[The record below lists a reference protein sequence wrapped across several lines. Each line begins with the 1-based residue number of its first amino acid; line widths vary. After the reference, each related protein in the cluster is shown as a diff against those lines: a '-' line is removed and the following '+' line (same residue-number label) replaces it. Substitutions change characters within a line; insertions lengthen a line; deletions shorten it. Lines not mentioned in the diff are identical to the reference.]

1 MEETRSEPWFWRSAE
16 EFGRLRLE
24 NGSHQGPDEGV
35 CLMEAVAWLA
45 REPHSDEPKCV
56 CPVLG
61 AFGRDLN
68 DRLDV
73 ERRGRLKP
81 LIPALVGTASDGQAE
96 ARGFMAMDWIVRTYT
111 PAWLRLARLDTDAEG
126 LESLPEIVNMET
138 LDAARGRLGAV
149 RRSDGVAA
157 WAATRAAAW
166 AAAWDAAG
174 DAAWAATRAA
184 AGAAAWD
191 AAGAAAWAAARAAAV
206 DATRAAAGAAAGAA
220 GAAAWAAAWDAAWA
234 AAWDAAGAAA
244 WAVARAAAGDAARDA
259 AGAAAGAALE
269 PTKRALQ
276 DSAVLLFRRMVERGS
291 GSCARTPWA
300 TEAVEAW

>member
-1 MEETRSEPWFWRSAE
+1 MRETRNEPWFWRSAD

-45 REPHSDEPKCV
+45 REPHSDDPKCV

-73 ERRGRLKP
+73 ERRQRLKP
-81 LIPALVGTASDGQAE
+81 LIPALVGTASDGHAE

-111 PAWLRLARLDTDAEG
+111 PAWLRLAGLDSEADG
-126 LESLPEIVNMET
+126 LQSLPEIADAATLRGAQEM
-138 LDAARGRLGAV
+138 LDAARKSA
-149 RRSDGVAA
+149 
-157 WAATRAAAW
+157 AAAW

-174 DAAWAATRAA
+174 AS
-184 AGAAAWD
+184 AGAP
-191 AAGAAAWAAARAAAV
+191 
-206 DATRAAAGAAAGAA
+206 
-220 GAAAWAAAWDAAWA
+220 
-234 AAWDAAGAAA
+234 
-244 WAVARAAAGDAARDA
+244 
-259 AGAAAGAALE
+259 LE

-276 DSAVLLFRRMVERGS
+276 DSAVLLFRRMVERGAEERVV
-291 GSCARTPWA
+291 CPTPWA
-300 TEAVEAW
+300 TEAAEAW

>member
-1 MEETRSEPWFWRSAE
+1 MMTETRSEPWFWRSADD
-16 EFGRLRLE
+16 FGRLRLG

-61 AFGRDLN
+61 AFGRGLN
-68 DRLDV
+68 DRLDI
-73 ERRGRLKP
+73 ERRQRLKP

-126 LESLPEIVNMET
+126 LESLPEIVHMET

-149 RRSDGVAA
+149 RRSD
-157 WAATRAAAW
+157 
-166 AAAWDAAG
+166 
-174 DAAWAATRAA
+174 
-184 AGAAAWD
+184 
-191 AAGAAAWAAARAAAV
+191 AAWAAAR
-206 DATRAAAGAAAGAA
+206 
-220 GAAAWAAAWDAAWA
+220 
-234 AAWDAAGAAA
+234 
-244 WAVARAAAGDAARDA
+244 DAAR
-259 AGAAAGAALE
+259 AALE
-269 PTKRALQ
+269 PTKLALQ
-276 DSAVLLFRRMVERGS
+276 DSAVLLFRRMVERG
-291 GSCARTPWA
+291 AEERVVRPMPWA

>member
-1 MEETRSEPWFWRSAE
+1 MMTETRSEPWFWRSAE

-149 RRSDGVAA
+149 RRSD
-157 WAATRAAAW
+157 AAW
-166 AAAWDAAG
+166 AAAW
-174 DAAWAATRAA
+174 AAT
-184 AGAAAWD
+184 
-191 AAGAAAWAAARAAAV
+191 RAAAV
-206 DATRAAAGAAAGAA
+206 DATRAAAG
-220 GAAAWAAAWDAAWA
+220 
-234 AAWDAAGAAA
+234 
-244 WAVARAAAGDAARDA
+244 DAAR
-259 AGAAAGAALE
+259 AALE

-276 DSAVLLFRRMVERGS
+276 DSAVLLFRRMVERG
-291 GSCARTPWA
+291 AEERVVRPTPWA

>member
-1 MEETRSEPWFWRSAE
+1 MMTETRSEPWFWRSAE

-149 RRSDGVAA
+149 RRSDAA
-157 WAATRAAAW
+157 WA
-166 AAAWDAAG
+166 
-174 DAAWAATRAA
+174 AAWAATRAA
-184 AGAAAWD
+184 AG
-191 AAGAAAWAAARAAAV
+191 
-206 DATRAAAGAAAGAA
+206 
-220 GAAAWAAAWDAAWA
+220 
-234 AAWDAAGAAA
+234 
-244 WAVARAAAGDAARDA
+244 DAAR
-259 AGAAAGAALE
+259 AALE

-276 DSAVLLFRRMVERGS
+276 DSAVLLFRRMVERG
-291 GSCARTPWA
+291 AEERVVRPTPWA

>member
-1 MEETRSEPWFWRSAE
+1 MMTETRSEPWFWRSAE

-149 RRSDGVAA
+149 RRSDAA
-157 WAATRAAAW
+157 WAAAW
-166 AAAWDAAG
+166 AAAG
-174 DAAWAATRAA
+174 
-184 AGAAAWD
+184 
-191 AAGAAAWAAARAAAV
+191 
-206 DATRAAAGAAAGAA
+206 DATRAAARDAARD
-220 GAAAWAAAWDAAWA
+220 AAWDAAWDAARAVAGDAAWDAAWA
-234 AAWDAAGAAA
+234 A
-244 WAVARAAAGDAARDA
+244 
-259 AGAAAGAALE
+259 LE
-269 PTKRALQ
+269 PTKLALQ
-276 DSAVLLFRRMVERGS
+276 DSAVLLFRRMVERG
-291 GSCARTPWA
+291 AEERVVRPTPWA